1 MMMSGE
7 EEKDVQ
13 APESSTIEAPC
24 PPADPGDG
32 GGGGGYNNNGAG
44 ECMAIVVALAS
55 EGETKIVTNI
65 NKEDGWEAA
74 RAWLMT
80 LPRRRNVMHNE
91 IEDWLHHNKH
101 NLSREITTM
110 PRQHL
115 YRYLVSQHKL
125 IRRADQPQSPQQQ
138 TETAEWLEPPTARFK
153 RSDKWKPI
161 YSWLES
167 LDAQEIVR
175 TKTIGDWLT
184 QNPDVRE
191 DLESKHSRYHL
202 IHYIQKCHAKIL
214 KKKEKQ
220 KNIQNSG
227 VGSSGGLKRRH
238 MSVNGGSMQRDLSA
252 DHQYGHSDG
261 LLKDSRNSDTV
272 EKSVV
277 QKGDLDGGEA
287 LPKNNIPGFID
298 GTSSELK
305 NNYNRIEQEHGN
317 GTLAMALTRLDSGDM
332 LKHNSE
338 DTDNLLPIGRD
349 EAVRKYELLSELENR
364 LITLLSNFKQQS
376 GVSNLSTVGVSL
388 PSQWSAE
395 RNGIQ
400 FLEGNDDAEGRTKR
414 KSRDSIQSQQ
424 ELASHSTVGQA
435 RLRSSADAK
444 LGRKRKKAK
453 DNSDISVYA
462 WARSEAHADIH
473 QGRDTDNCV
482 DTSQT
487 SSQEAEHRAFTKQY
501 RPNIVKCLQGQEGGL
516 SWPLT
521 SSPNGHCG
529 RRQQKW
535 RSLFEGWDSL
545 GKQFEGPAVW
555 LERKAYSSW
564 IPTWSAYTSSVA
576 LAQPLGR
583 MDQGVQ
589 KVLDV
594 RFHPN
599 GMAQLVC
606 SSNEAPNELLLYNLI
621 AGRATELAGHNCQ
634 IQAVEYAAGGASI
647 VSCGGNLVKVWD
659 STSGACLYTLGPVAD
674 NVDLVGHKKKINA
687 MAVNSWQ
694 SCLVATSGGESDG
707 RLLLWN
713 VLLGELA
720 ADINVNMREN
730 NSVYPSIDAMEFC
743 NQNLLVCG
751 SDSAYGGPAMVQ
763 LWDIEAPQGCASFPA
778 NDAYITSLKIHPTC
792 NTVITGAGDGTVGLF
807 DIRTCGGICRLSVG
821 SNFEVTSVSFSSCGT
836 YFHASS
842 TANATLVWDT
852 RMMPMNHGPMTT
864 ERPLPVTDPT
874 LHSARPLHCLSH
886 GKQMPTA
893 EHAGQLPGFV
903 DEGDQG
909 VNDVRWFH
917 NMPVLVTASGNGSIA
932 MWNVTLGQPCIR
944 HLSSHTRCAN
954 TVAVASNDE
963 YICSGG
969 DDQKVVLYHDLRG
982 RSNTKWRLTHP
993 LSEVQIN

>member
-1 MMMSGE
+1 MMMPGE
-7 EEKDVQ
+7 ENKDVQ
-13 APESSTIEAPC
+13 TPDSSAIEAPC
-24 PPADPGDG
+24 PLADPGDG
-32 GGGGGYNNNGAG
+32 GGDNNNDGDG
-44 ECMAIVVALAS
+44 ECMAMVAVSAS
-55 EGETKIVTNI
+55 EEEAKIINSNI
-65 NKEDGWEAA
+65 KKDDGWEAA

-101 NLSREITTM
+101 NLSREIVTM

-115 YRYLVSQHKL
+115 YRYLVNQHKL
-125 IRRADQPQSPQQQ
+125 IRRADQPHSPQQQ

-175 TKTIGDWLT
+175 TKTIGEWLT
-184 QNPDVRE
+184 QNTDVRE

-214 KKKEKQ
+214 KKREKQ
-220 KNIQNSG
+220 KSIQNNG
-227 VGSSGGLKRRH
+227 VGSSGGLMRGQI
-238 MSVNGGSMQRDLSA
+238 SVNSGLMRRGELSTE
-252 DHQYGHSDG
+252 HQHGHTDG
-261 LLKDSRNSDTV
+261 LLKDSRNLDAV
-272 EKSVV
+272 ERNSV

-287 LPKNNIPGFID
+287 LPGNNIPDFID

-305 NNYNRIEQEHGN
+305 NSDNRVEQEHGN
-317 GTLAMALTRLDSGDM
+317 GSTSMALTILDSGNM
-332 LKHNSE
+332 LKNNSE
-338 DTDNLLPIGRD
+338 DTENLSPMGKD
-349 EAVRKYELLSELENR
+349 EALRRYELLSELQNQ
-364 LITLLSNFKQQS
+364 LIALLSNSKQQL
-376 GVSNLSTVGVSL
+376 GVSNLSTGGVSL
-388 PSQWSAE
+388 LSQWSAE
-395 RNGIQ
+395 RSGVQ
-400 FLEGNDDAEGRTKR
+400 FLEGNDDAEGRAKR

-424 ELASHSTVGQA
+424 DLASHSTTGQA
-435 RLRSSADAK
+435 RLRSPADPK

-453 DNSDISVYA
+453 DNLDISVYA
-462 WARSEAHADIH
+462 WARSEAHADILR
-473 QGRDTDNCV
+473 GRDTDSCV
-482 DTSQT
+482 DKSQT
-487 SSQEAEHRAFTKQY
+487 SSQEAEHQAFTARY

-516 SWPLT
+516 SCPLT
-521 SSPNGHCG
+521 SSLKGYCG

-555 LERKAYSSW
+555 LERKTYSSW

-599 GMAQLVC
+599 GLAQLVC

-674 NVDLVGHKKKINA
+674 NVDLAGHKKKINA
-687 MAVNSWQ
+687 MAVNRWQ
-694 SCLVATSGGESDG
+694 SCLVATSGSEGDG

-713 VLLGELA
+713 VLSGELA
-720 ADINVNMREN
+720 ADINVNMRKKI
-730 NSVYPSIDAMEFC
+730 SVLPSIDAMEFC

-751 SDSAYGGPAMVQ
+751 TDSAYGGPAMVQ

-778 NDAYITSLKIHPTC
+778 NDAYITSLKIHPMC
-792 NTVITGAGDGTVGLF
+792 GTVITGAGDGTVGLF

-821 SNFEVTSVSFSSCGT
+821 SNFEVTSVSFSNCGT

-842 TANATLVWDT
+842 TGNATLVWDT
-852 RMMPMNHGPMTT
+852 RMMSMTPGPMPT
-864 ERPLPVTDPT
+864 ERPLPVTEPA

-909 VNDVRWFH
+909 VNDARWLH

-932 MWNVTLGQPCIR
+932 MWNVTLGQPCVR

-954 TVAVASNDE
+954 TVAVAPNDE

-982 RSNTKWRLTHP
+982 RSNTNWRLTHP